1 MKIDNRDEKPDIYFF
16 GCSEA
21 LIHFIRQTL
30 PDCYR
35 FAGDGDPLPWYSCVV
50 VADRTRISS
59 EEWSEFIDFRY
70 GFGSET
76 NWLILLDEEH
86 YELPLDK
93 RYSRLSTSQEVLGK
107 LVELYNCNW
116 QF

>member
-1 MKIDNRDEKPDIYFF
+1 MKTDNRDEKPDVFLF

-21 LIHFIRQTL
+21 LIHFIRQNP

-35 FAGDGDPLPWYSCVV
+35 FAGDGDPLPWYSYVV
-50 VADRTRISS
+50 IADRSRISS

-70 GFGSET
+70 GFGNDT

-93 RYSRLSTSQEVLGK
+93 HFYRARSPHEVLGM
-107 LVELYNCNW
+107 LVELYNNRG
-116 QF
+116 